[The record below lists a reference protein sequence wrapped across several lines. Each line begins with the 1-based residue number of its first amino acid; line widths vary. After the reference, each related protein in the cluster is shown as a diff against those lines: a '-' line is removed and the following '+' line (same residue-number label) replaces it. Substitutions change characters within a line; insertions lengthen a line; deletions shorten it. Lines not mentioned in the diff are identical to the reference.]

1 MKLDINEV
9 HFVQQ
14 AVNNVTIKG
23 SDAPVVATIIDKLG
37 KEFERLQKLEEKKV

>member
-1 MKLDINEV
+1 MKLDINEI

-23 SDAPVVATIIDKLG
+23 SDAPVVAVLIDKLG
-37 KEFERLQKLEEKKV
+37 KEFVRLQKLEEKKV